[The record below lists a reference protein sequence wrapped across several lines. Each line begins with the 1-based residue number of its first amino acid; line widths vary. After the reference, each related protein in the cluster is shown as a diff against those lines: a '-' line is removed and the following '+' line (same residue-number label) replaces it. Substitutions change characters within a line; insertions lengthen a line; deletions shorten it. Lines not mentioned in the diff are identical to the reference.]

1 MFDSLPNCFSDEFVL
16 RASEL
21 LFYVVFN
28 DNLHHYYG
36 WYTQFS
42 SFYIFYYRD
51 IAFCWD
57 EGTATTKHLLCG
69 HVRHGIG
76 YIYTIHMHA

>member
-36 WYTQFS
+36 YTKFS
-42 SFYIFYYRD
+42 NLY
-51 IAFCWD
+51 A
-57 EGTATTKHLLCG
+57 L
-69 HVRHGIG
+69 
-76 YIYTIHMHA
+76 

>member
-28 DNLHHYYG
+28 DNLHHYYV
-36 WYTQFS
+36 
-42 SFYIFYYRD
+42 YIQIFKFICI
-51 IAFCWD
+51 IAHSNKYILW
-57 EGTATTKHLLCG
+57 
-69 HVRHGIG
+69 VRVYV
-76 YIYTIHMHA
+76 YIHTCIRMN

>member
-28 DNLHHYYG
+28 DNLHHYYNI
-36 WYTQFS
+36 QIFKFICIKEQKQ
-42 SFYIFYYRD
+42 FYIAKMYKIRANELNGEN
-51 IAFCWD
+51 I
-57 EGTATTKHLLCG
+57 L
-69 HVRHGIG
+69 
-76 YIYTIHMHA
+76 

>member
-28 DNLHHYYG
+28 DNLHHYYA
-36 WYTQFS
+36 YTNFQIYMHYS
-42 SFYIFYYRD
+42 TETNIYYVD
-51 IAFCWD
+51 W
-57 EGTATTKHLLCG
+57 H
-69 HVRHGIG
+69 
-76 YIYTIHMHA
+76 YTHRSTHELIKC